1 MIRRPPRSTLFPYTT
16 LFRSGI
22 EGEVHADQLEGA
34 ASRDVHPDG
43 VRDRLVPFGGATVR
57 CDGER
62 VGRGGRRRRRAASRE
77 RGRRGVDGNRQENEE
92 PDERE
97 AAHGTPV
104 TMNLTL
110 FEFATP
116 LSHRLLPDSENV
128 RGKFYKPR
136 VSSQLPT
143 SRFRE
148 GFGAG

>member
-1 MIRRPPRSTLFPYTT
+1 MACAVAT
-16 LFRSGI
+16 
-22 EGEVHADQLEGA
+22 
-34 ASRDVHPDG
+34 
-43 VRDRLVPFGGATVR
+43 RDRPRVAFASTTTGAVKR
-57 CDGER
+57 YER
-62 VGRGGRRRRRAASRE
+62 PE